1 MEDNQWWLSRERW
14 PEFPMEELLSNTER
28 AFNHRFGE
36 EQAMALL
43 ILEEYVVMLNAKGQC
58 GLFVN
63 CSDTFYYASA
73 DAEPIPPVGFGKD
86 EIFWELYDLVRLH
99 GGIGAIKWCAIR
111 RNAKPLKKYLDQIR
125 DEGIW
130 CERMEALPERDIED
144 VEG

>member
-111 RNAKPLKKYLDQIR
+111 RNARPLKKYLDQIR

>member
-1 MEDNQWWLSRERW
+1 MEDNQWWLSREHW

-111 RNAKPLKKYLDQIR
+111 RNARPLKKYLDQIR

-130 CERMEALPERDIED
+130 CERMETLPERDIED

>member
-111 RNAKPLKKYLDQIR
+111 RNARPLKKYLDQIR

-130 CERMEALPERDIED
+130 CERMETLPERDIED